1 MCPKCVAAIT
11 GTFAADVPEGAC
23 TADYYL
29 NLGGGAVSVGSSS
42 GSWAGGV
49 RHGCGCTSVTVQR
62 APAGGGEEGL
72 VNSTT
77 VHQGV

>member
-29 NLGGGAVSVGSSS
+29 NLGGGAASGGAVSVGSSS

-49 RHGCGCTSVTVQR
+49 RHGCGGTSVTVQVT
-62 APAGGGEEGL
+62 PK
-72 VNSTT
+72 
-77 VHQGV
+77 H